1 MSLISSRSFREFLSA
16 STQVD
21 QLGKVSLKSLAFKH
35 PAEDDVLDHTK
46 DVFHQVRVRR
56 RRRKIVKVAGWTFV
70 LLQILPLYIR
80 AEIERFMKN
89 MRKVGVDIFL
99 QCWLKVIW
107 SPIVGEI
114 VGQYVAPQLLPEEVD
129 LVEEDDEGGF
139 LEED

>member
-1 MSLISSRSFREFLSA
+1 MIL
-16 STQVD
+16 
-21 QLGKVSLKSLAFKH
+21 
-35 PAEDDVLDHTK
+35 
-46 DVFHQVRVRR
+46 
-56 RRRKIVKVAGWTFV
+56 FV
-70 LLQILPLYIR
+70 MFNIFNTVVT
-80 AEIERFMKN
+80 AAVVEVCEG
-89 MRKVGVDIFL
+89 VGVDIFL